1 MAVATDFAQA
11 NLIMAQA
18 FPALLTAFA
27 DDETKAAQVNAIYGT
42 VILPEKVSEFFE
54 FAYAN
59 RETLPQEIKTAAA
72 DVGNFAWV
80 NGFWGLG
87 EGGRG
92 SRMERLL
99 RGQTLTKSEE
109 VPEPSAKYGAPAQ
122 SNVPATPNA

>member
-1 MAVATDFAQA
+1 MPVANDFGQA

-18 FPALLTAFA
+18 FPALISALASNA
-27 DDETKAAQVNAIYGT
+27 EAMEQVNAIFGT

-59 RETLPQEIKTAAA
+59 RETLPQDIKSAAA

-99 RGQTLTKSEE
+99 RGQALGKNEE
-109 VPEPSAKYGAPAQ
+109 VPEPSAKYAPTPQAATSGAE
-122 SNVPATPNA
+122 

>member
-1 MAVATDFAQA
+1 MPVVNDFGQA

-18 FPALLTAFA
+18 FPALITAL
-27 DDETKAAQVNAIYGT
+27 AANSAAIEQVNTIFGT
-42 VILPEKVSEFFE
+42 VVLPEKVSEFFE

-59 RETLPQEIKTAAA
+59 RETLPQDIKTAAA

-99 RGQTLTKSEE
+99 RGQALGKNEE
-109 VPEPSAKYGAPAQ
+109 APEPSAKYAPAPQ
-122 SNVPATPNA
+122 MAAEGGE

>member
-1 MAVATDFAQA
+1 MPQVTDFAQA

-18 FPALLTAFA
+18 FPTLITSFP
-27 DDETKAAQVNAIYGT
+27 DDETKVAQVNAIYGT

-109 VPEPSAKYGAPAQ
+109 APEPSGKYVTPPQVATSGAE
-122 SNVPATPNA
+122 

>member
-1 MAVATDFAQA
+1 MAVASDFGQA

-18 FPALLTAFA
+18 YPQLVTALDGDTEAM
-27 DDETKAAQVNAIYGT
+27 EQVNAIFGA
-42 VILPEKVSEFFE
+42 VVLPEKVSQFFE
-54 FAYAN
+54 FAYAY
-59 RETLPQEIKTAAA
+59 REILPQEIKTAAA

-99 RGQTLTKSEE
+99 RGQALGKNEE
-109 VPEPSAKYGAPAQ
+109 APEPSAKYAPASQ
-122 SNVPATPNA
+122 AATNGAE

>member
-1 MAVATDFAQA
+1 MAVASDFGQA

-18 FPALLTAFA
+18 YPQLVAALAGNVEA
-27 DDETKAAQVNAIYGT
+27 MEQANAIFGA
-42 VILPEKVSEFFE
+42 VVLPEKVSQFFE
-54 FAYAN
+54 FTYAN
-59 RETLPQEIKTAAA
+59 RDALPQDIKTAAA

-99 RGQTLTKSEE
+99 RGQALGKNEE
-109 VPEPSAKYGAPAQ
+109 VPEPSVKYAPAPQ
-122 SNVPATPNA
+122 AATSGAE

>member
-18 FPALLTAFA
+18 FPALLAAFA
-27 DDETKAAQVNAIYGT
+27 DDETKVAQVNAIYGT

-54 FAYAN
+54 FIYAN
-59 RETLPQEIKTAAA
+59 QEDLPAAVKEAGA

-87 EGGRG
+87 QDGRG
-92 SRMERLL
+92 SRMERVL

-109 VPEPSAKYGAPAQ
+109 VPEPSAKYGAPAP
-122 SNVPATPNA
+122 SNVPATPSA